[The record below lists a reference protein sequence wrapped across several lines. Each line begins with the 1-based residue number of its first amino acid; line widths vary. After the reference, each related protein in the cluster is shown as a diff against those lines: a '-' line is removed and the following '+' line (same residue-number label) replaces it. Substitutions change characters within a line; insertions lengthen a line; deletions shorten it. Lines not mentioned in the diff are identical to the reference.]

1 MTLERGD
8 LVVID
13 FPQGVGLP
21 PKRRPVVVVQ
31 SDRNNRRLANSIFA
45 TVTSNTRTA
54 DKEQTQ
60 FLIDLK
66 TSDGKRT
73 GLLRTS
79 AVKCENLY
87 TLPIASVRQKIG
99 RLPSRLLKQLDA
111 SLMSSLGLS

>member
-13 FPQGVGLP
+13 FPQGAGLP
-21 PKRRPVVVVQ
+21 AKRRPVLVIQ
-31 SDRNNRRLANSIFA
+31 CDRNNRRLTNSIFA
-45 TVTSNTRTA
+45 MVTSNIRAA
-54 DKEQTQ
+54 DKEPTQ
-60 FLIDLK
+60 ILIDVE
-66 TSDGKRT
+66 TPDGKRT

-99 RLPSRLLKQLDA
+99 SLPGRFRKQLDA
-111 SLMSSLGLS
+111 ALKASLELR